1 MSDETLG
8 VRAVSTEPDRYL
20 EWDGAYVLGALSPS
34 ERREYERHLAGC
46 PSCQRAVS
54 QLAGMPGL
62 LAQVAAEDAAM
73 LTGSGGAGD
82 EVSPPELMG
91 VITTRIIRRRRRVL
105 IAVGSIAAALVL
117 VLGGLG
123 VLVGRGIVPIGPQS
137 TYRVAFTPVVQS
149 GITAN
154 VDVTPGS
161 SETGL
166 QLECQYAQAQTGEYT
181 SEVAIWVRQRSGDDV
196 EVFSWFAKP
205 NKVMR
210 PKATAGI
217 ATWRIDQIELRD
229 ARTGELLSTAP
240 VR

>member
-1 MSDETLG
+1 MTDGSLG
-8 VRAVSTEPDRYL
+8 VRAVPSEPDRFL

-46 PSCQRAVS
+46 AACQRAVS
-54 QLAGMPGL
+54 ELAGMPGL
-62 LAQVAAEDAAM
+62 LAQVAAEDAA
-73 LTGSGGAGD
+73 LLIGTGEAGD
-82 EVSPPELMG
+82 EVPPPELMG
-91 VITTRIIRRRRRVL
+91 AIRTRIHRRRRRVL
-105 IAVGSIAAALVL
+105 VAVGSIAAALVL

-123 VLVGRGIVPIGPQS
+123 VLVGRGIVPIGTQS

-154 VDVTPGS
+154 VDVTPGRS
-161 SETGL
+161 QTAL
-166 QLECQYAQAQTGEYT
+166 QLECQYAETQTGEYT
-181 SEVAIWVRQRSGDDV
+181 SEVAIWVRQRSGDDT
-196 EVFSWFAKP
+196 EIFSWFAKP

-210 PKATAGI
+210 PKATAEI
-217 ATWRIDQIELRD
+217 ATWRIDEIELRD

>member
-1 MSDETLG
+1 MSEPNFG
-8 VRAVSTEPDRYL
+8 PRAVQSEPDRFL

-46 PSCQRAVS
+46 SACQRAVS
-54 QLAGMPGL
+54 ELAGMPGL
-62 LAQVAAEDAAM
+62 LAQVAAEDAAL
-73 LTGSGGAGD
+73 LTGSGEAIEEGP
-82 EVSPPELMG
+82 SPELMG
-91 VITTRIIRRRRRVL
+91 AITTRIHRRRRRVL
-105 IAVGSIAAALVL
+105 LAVGSIAAALVL

-123 VLVGRGIVPIGPQS
+123 VLVGRGIVPIGTQP

-154 VDVTPGS
+154 VDVTPGRS
-161 SETGL
+161 VTGL
-166 QLECQYAQAQTGEYT
+166 QLECQYARTETGEYT
-181 SEVAIWVRQRSGDDV
+181 SQVAIWVRQRSGDDRK
-196 EVFSWFAKP
+196 VFSWYAKP
-205 NKVMR
+205 DKVMR
-210 PKATAGI
+210 PMATAPV